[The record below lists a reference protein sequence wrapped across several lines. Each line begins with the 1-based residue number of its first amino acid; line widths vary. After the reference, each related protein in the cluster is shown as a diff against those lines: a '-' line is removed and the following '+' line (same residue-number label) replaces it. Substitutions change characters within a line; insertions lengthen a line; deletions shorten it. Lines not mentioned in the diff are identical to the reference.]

1 MKRRPPDGTAR
12 GCLRARKTS
21 MTIISLHLPKTAGT
35 SFATSLQQHFGD
47 RYRGDYA
54 DQAISKPVVVRCR
67 EALHAALDIGETGL
81 DGVDCVHGH
90 FLPLKYLL
98 LDARR
103 ELTFVTWMREP
114 VARLISH
121 YFYWRNSYDPASSAP
136 HHRQVIEEG
145 WTLEQF
151 CLSEQFRNI
160 YTQYLWGFPL
170 EKFAFIGISEH
181 YADDLGEF
189 SRRYL
194 ATTLEPR
201 RENATVSNPARQ
213 PPDPALLDRVRK
225 FHAADI
231 RLYQRAL
238 QTRQSRLVAR
248 PD

>member
-1 MKRRPPDGTAR
+1 
-12 GCLRARKTS
+12 
-21 MTIISLHLPKTAGT
+21 MTIISLHLPKTAGA
-35 SFATSLQQHFGD
+35 SLGASLQQHLGD
-47 RYRGDYA
+47 RFRGDYA
-54 DQAISKPVVVRCR
+54 DQAISKPVAVRCR
-67 EALHAALDIGETGL
+67 EALHAALKIGETGL

-98 LDARR
+98 LDAQR

-121 YFYWRNSYDPASSAP
+121 YYYWQTSYDPATAAP

-151 CLSEQFRNI
+151 CFSEQFRNI

-170 EKFAFIGISEH
+170 EKFAFIGITEH
-181 YADDLGEF
+181 YAHDFAEF

-201 RENATVSNPARQ
+201 RENATVSDSSRQ
-213 PPDPALLDRVRK
+213 PPDAALLERVRQ

-238 QTRQSRLVAR
+238 LARQTRLAAR
-248 PD
+248 SD